1 VPPAGI
7 GPPWRDWNITVVRL
21 LAQYREQDRPLDRDW
36 LRAAIAADLTRLI
49 ADARAGQDPRVG
61 PASRVIV
68 LLDTIEKWG
77 DTVELLTSGILS
89 QYGLGDE
96 DESVP
101 VAMAFRADVKPH
113 DALFEGLIRSADGK
127 SWIEAEELKPLAA
140 GDEEDLAYRWVLLN
154 ANPAIAPPVSEK
166 IYTVAKPDG
175 IWRDMFG
182 VITERVPAKLSDM
195 KFYGAVEILLKHEH
209 LKAGDDDEAFSQLLE
224 SRL

>member
-1 VPPAGI
+1 VPPGVI
-7 GPPWRDWNITVVRL
+7 GPPWREWNITVARL
-21 LAQYREQDRPLDRDW
+21 IAQYREQDRALDRDW
-36 LRAAIAADLTRLI
+36 LSAAIAADLTTLI

-61 PASRVIV
+61 PASRVLV

-127 SWIEAEELKPLAA
+127 NWIEAEELKPLAA

-154 ANPAIAPPVSEK
+154 ANPAIAPPLSEK

-175 IWRDMFG
+175 MWRDVFGMF
-182 VITERVPAKLSDM
+182 TERVPAKLSDM
-195 KFYGAVEILLKHEH
+195 RFYGVVEMLLKYEQ